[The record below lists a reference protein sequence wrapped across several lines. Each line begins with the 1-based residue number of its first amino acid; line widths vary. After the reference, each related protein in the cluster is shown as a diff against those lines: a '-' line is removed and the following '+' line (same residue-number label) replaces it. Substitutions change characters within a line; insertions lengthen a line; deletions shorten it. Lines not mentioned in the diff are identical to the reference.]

1 MRKLCLTH
9 AHESAIIHTYADE
22 DDMRYP
28 FTYRVVTECSSKE
41 DALLMDD
48 DGRQILF
55 ETNNYQVA
63 RKECVEWAA
72 YDDILVQVLG
82 PWGAVKFTCD
92 GAAEAYR
99 RYPKTA
105 ELV

>member
-1 MRKLCLTH
+1 
-9 AHESAIIHTYADE
+9 
-22 DDMRYP
+22 MRYP

-41 DALLMDD
+41 DALLME

-63 RKECVEWAA
+63 RKECIEWAA
-72 YDDILVQVLG
+72 WDDILVEVLG
-82 PWGAVKFTCD
+82 AYGQVKFACT
-92 GAAEAYR
+92 GAYEAET

-105 ELV
+105 AAV

>member
-1 MRKLCLTH
+1 
-9 AHESAIIHTYADE
+9 
-22 DDMRYP
+22 MRYP

-41 DALLMDD
+41 DAKLMG

-55 ETNNYQVA
+55 ETNNYQAA
-63 RKECVEWAA
+63 RKECIEWAA
-72 YDDILVQVLG
+72 YDDILVQVLR
-82 PWGAVKFTCD
+82 PWGAVKFTCT
-92 GAAEAYR
+92 GATEAYD